1 MRILH
6 GQIGIAR
13 LVRGGRATA
22 LAAIIASGA
31 GAGVASAAPEST
43 RVLVKVD
50 PTAPAADR
58 HGVGTALKAVH
69 EAPLAAGWRVY
80 ELPRALSAAEARS
93 ALAGTPADVAVE
105 LDPPVLIPSAVPND
119 PRAGEQWALDAI
131 QAPVAWDVP
140 LAAPVTV
147 AVIDTGVD
155 LTHPDLAPAAW
166 TNPAEVPGN
175 GIDDDGN
182 GYVDDVHG
190 WDFLHDDGSIFDD
203 PGEDA
208 HGTHVAGIVAA
219 GRNDGFGVA
228 GVAGNA
234 RIMALKFVGGGGG
247 TASDAIT
254 AIRYARDNG
263 ARVVNASFGGP
274 YSQALCDAVAE
285 AAVSGVIVVA
295 AAGNDGVDIDGSPR
309 VPAMCPEASVI
320 SVAASTAADGLAP
333 FSNRGVVGVDL
344 AAPGEF
350 ILSTVP
356 GGGHDTWSGT
366 SMATPHVAAT
376 AALVVGQNPALTP
389 AQVHQTIMDSAD
401 RVPGLTGAT
410 ATGAR
415 LDVARALG
423 AAPSPTPLLSSEPAA
438 EEAGD
443 PTIGVAPPV
452 RRTAPPRLLRLAA
465 TRRAFRADRAT
476 RLRYRVNTPTRV
488 RFTVRRARTGAVVST
503 FVRDGARGD
512 NVLLF
517 SARAG
522 SSRRLPPGRYR
533 VAARTP
539 WGASPIRSVT
549 IEIVPAKV
557 PHKP

>member
-1 MRILH
+1 MRLLH
-6 GQIGIAR
+6 RHIGIAH
-13 LVRGGRATA
+13 LVRAGRATA
-22 LAAIIASGA
+22 VAVAISSGV

-58 HGVGTALKAVH
+58 HGVATALKAVD

-93 ALAGTPADVAVE
+93 ALAGTPADIAME
-105 LDPPVLIPSAVPND
+105 LDRPLLIPSAVPND
-119 PRAGEQWALDAI
+119 PRVGEQWALDAI

-140 LAAPVTV
+140 LATPVTV

-155 LTHPDLAPAAW
+155 LAHPDLAPAAW

-190 WDFLHDDGSIFDD
+190 WDFLHKDGSIFDD
-203 PGEDA
+203 PAEDA

-219 GRNDGFGVA
+219 GRNDGFGVT

-247 TASDAIT
+247 TAGDAIA

-285 AAVSGVIVVA
+285 AAASGVIVVA

-376 AALVVGQNPALTP
+376 AALVMGQNPALTP
-389 AQVHQTIMDSAD
+389 ARVHQTIVDTAD

-423 AAPSPTPLLSSEPAA
+423 AIPSPTPLLSSEPAA
-438 EEAGD
+438 EGTGD
-443 PTIGVAPPV
+443 PTVDAALPV
-452 RRTAPPRLLRLAA
+452 RRKAPPRLLRLAA
-465 TRRAFRADRAT
+465 TRRTFRVDRAT

-488 RFTVRRARTGAVVST
+488 RFTVRRARTGVVVST

-522 SSRRLPPGRYR
+522 TSRRLPPGRYR

-539 WGASPIRSVT
+539 SGTSPIRSVT
-549 IEIVPAKV
+549 IQIVPAKV
-557 PHKP
+557 PHRP